1 MREQNIGVMLK
12 VAKIRSILY
21 FVMNYEILILKLT
34 LFANNLALLFDI
46 KNASDTAQWCAIMQG
61 PVQWQ
66 LKGLLP
72 LFNAVLY
79 NIEDSESVVVQCIFP
94 A

>member
-34 LFANNLALLFDI
+34 LFANNLALFFDI
-46 KNASDTAQWCAIMQG
+46 KNASDTA
-61 PVQWQ
+61 
-66 LKGLLP
+66 
-72 LFNAVLY
+72 
-79 NIEDSESVVVQCIFP
+79 
-94 A
+94 